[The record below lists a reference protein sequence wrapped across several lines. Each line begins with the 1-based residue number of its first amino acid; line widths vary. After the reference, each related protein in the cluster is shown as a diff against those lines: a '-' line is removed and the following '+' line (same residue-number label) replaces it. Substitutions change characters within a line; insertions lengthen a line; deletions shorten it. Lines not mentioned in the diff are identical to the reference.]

1 MSRAQKSVIVIGS
14 GIGGSAIGAMLSH
27 RGYHVTVLERLNFIG
42 GRCCTAQRE
51 GFAVDLGVHTF
62 SQSGA
67 GPLGEVLRQ
76 CGRSEDAVQWSYTK
90 NPTQKLNY
98 LGTTVEFPRGLG
110 QIVEDVNNYAD
121 IMQKIVTM
129 PPEEIEGLRHVA
141 MKEWLGRHTSDPVIY
156 SIFAY
161 IWSILTATL
170 SCWEM
175 LNGQKIWK

>member
-27 RGYHVTVLERLNFIG
+27 RGYQVTVLERLNFIG

-110 QIVEDVNNYAD
+110 QIVEDE
-121 IMQKIVTM
+121 K
-129 PPEEIEGLRHVA
+129 
-141 MKEWLGRHTSDPVIY
+141 
-156 SIFAY
+156 
-161 IWSILTATL
+161 
-170 SCWEM
+170 
-175 LNGQKIWK
+175 